1 MTFLPIVAR
10 ELRGAARQPSTYRAR
25 TAYALVTSLMAAGLL
40 LLGDLAS
47 ARRIGST
54 VFPTLATLAFLYCWI
69 TGLRHAAD
77 ALSEEKREGT
87 LGLLFLTDL
96 RGYDV
101 VLGKLVSVSARTLQG
116 LFAFFPV
123 LALGLVLG
131 GITAGEVWRTAAVL
145 INALFFSLSLGL
157 CVSAFARASHV
168 AIGFSLAALTF
179 VTAVPLALDALL
191 ARLWPGPTQVLRF
204 ISPVG
209 PATLA
214 FDADYAGR
222 PGRFLAGLALNHVVG
237 WCFLLCASWAVVRTW
252 QERGL
257 SPFGS
262 PFGQTRSRPESPQ
275 NRSRRDAERRR
286 RLEINP
292 IFWLAGR
299 HQRQHW
305 LLWVT
310 VGGTAL
316 LGIVT
321 ISLTF
326 WMGPGIAGLNSVP
339 AAVLDLALRMWVGW
353 YACATLSEAQRTG
366 AVELILA
373 TPLSVNQII
382 EGHTQA
388 LQRMFLWPV
397 VVAVVLN
404 LIAGSYR
411 PLSSTRPEYVVP
423 VSVSGTDPLQ
433 YCHPDPGLGC
443 GRLDRDVDG
452 LKSTEDGSRGGQNHF
467 PGGDPPYVGLLFAK
481 HRAGPFLDWLG
492 EAETGATVPADCRR
506 TLRPHLRRRRISR
519 CRQSGA
525 VASDHRPL
533 TAFVA
538 KSSLPPSI
546 AL

>member
-404 LIAGSYR
+404 LLPAVTALYHQ
-411 PLSSTRPEYVVP
+411 P
-423 VSVSGTDPLQ
+423 VQSMLFLFPF
-433 YCHPDPGLGC
+433 PGLTLFSIATLI
-443 GRLDRDVDG
+443 LDLVAVGWIGMWMG
-452 LKSTEDGSRGGQNHF
+452 LSQPKMVHAVAKTIFLAVILPMLVFCLPNIVLD
-467 PGGDPPYVGLLFAK
+467 LFWIGWAK
-481 HRAGPFLDWLG
+481 RKLEQRFRQTA
-492 EAETGATVPADCRR
+492 AERYG
-506 TLRPHLRRRRISR
+506 HI
-519 CRQSGA
+519 SGA
-525 VASDHRPL
+525 GASPVAGNP
-533 TAFVA
+533 VP
-538 KSSLPPSI
+538 LPPII
-546 AL
+546 AR